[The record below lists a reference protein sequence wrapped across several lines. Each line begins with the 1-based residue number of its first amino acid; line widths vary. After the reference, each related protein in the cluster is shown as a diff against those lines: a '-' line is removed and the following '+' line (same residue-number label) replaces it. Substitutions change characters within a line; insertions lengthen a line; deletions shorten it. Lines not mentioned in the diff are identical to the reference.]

1 MSVFRMGRTVAELRS
16 YIILDSLQEQL
27 AAFMASTVQGYMP
40 VADMAALFVE
50 VAPGMEI
57 VRLLDIAQKATDVR
71 PAIQVVERSFGTLE
85 VHSESQAN
93 VRQAGTAVLAALGAS
108 ETDRLRPRIA
118 SSTVIR
124 KVDPYQT
131 SLINRSRGGSM
142 LLAGQT
148 LFILETQP
156 ALYAVLAANEAE
168 KASLV
173 TLVDIRPFGNFGRL
187 YLGGEEA
194 DVVAGSEAAIASL
207 EGLTGRGQG

>member
-1 MSVFRMGRTVAELRS
+1 MAELRS
-16 YIILDSLQEQL
+16 YMILDSLQEQL

-40 VADMAALFVE
+40 VAGMASLFVE

-85 VHSESQAN
+85 VHADSQAD
-93 VRQAGTAVLAALGAS
+93 VRLAGDAVLRAMGCT
-108 ETDRLRPRIA
+108 EQDRMKPRIA

-124 KVDPYQT
+124 NVDPYQT
-131 SLINRSRGGSM
+131 ALINKSRSGSM

-168 KASLV
+168 KASRV

-194 DVVAGSEAAIASL
+194 DVVVGSEAAVKSL
-207 EGLTGRGQG
+207 EGMSGREA

>member
-1 MSVFRMGRTVAELRS
+1 
-16 YIILDSLQEQL
+16 
-27 AAFMASTVQGYMP
+27 MASTVQGYMP
-40 VADMAALFVE
+40 VAGMANLFVE

-57 VRLLDIAQKATDVR
+57 VRLLDIAVKATDVR

-93 VRQAGTAVLAALGAS
+93 VRQAGDAVLAALGTTEDA
-108 ETDRLRPRIA
+108 RQKPHIA

-124 KVDPYQT
+124 NVDAYHA
-131 SLINRSRGGSM
+131 SLINKSRSGSM

-168 KASLV
+168 KASRV
-173 TLVDIRPFGNFGRL
+173 TLVDIRPFGNYGRL
-187 YLGGEEA
+187 YLGGDEA
-194 DVVAGSEAAIASL
+194 DVVVGSEAAVRAL
-207 EGLTGRGQG
+207 QGLAGREHGK

>member
-1 MSVFRMGRTVAELRS
+1 MVTLRTYVF
-16 YIILDSLQEQL
+16 LDSLQPQL
-27 AAFMASTVQGYMP
+27 ASFIGKTARGFLPVPEQAS
-40 VADMAALFVE
+40 LFVE

-57 VRLLDIAQKATDVR
+57 VRLLDIAVKATAVR

-85 VHSESQAN
+85 VHSESQAD
-93 VRQAGTAVLAALGAS
+93 VRQAGLAVLGAMGLTES
-108 ETDRLRPRIA
+108 DRQKPRIA

-124 KVDPYQT
+124 KVDAYQA
-131 SLINRSRGGSM
+131 SLVNKSRSGSM
-142 LLAGQT
+142 LLSGQT

-168 KASLV
+168 KASRV

-194 DVVAGSEAAIASL
+194 DVVVGSEAAVASL
-207 EGLTGRGQG
+207 EGLSGRDSG

>member
-1 MSVFRMGRTVAELRS
+1 MAELRS
-16 YIILDSLQEQL
+16 FFVIDSLQEQL
-27 AAFMASTVQGYMP
+27 ASFMAATVQGYMP
-40 VADMAALFVE
+40 VAGMSNLFVE

-57 VRLLDIAQKATDVR
+57 VRLLDIALKATDVR

-93 VRQAGTAVLAALGAS
+93 VRQAGDAVLRALGHVEA
-108 ETDRLRPRIA
+108 DRLQPRIA

-124 KVDPYQT
+124 HVDAYHA
-131 SLINRSRGGSM
+131 SLINKNRSGSM

-156 ALYAVLAANEAE
+156 ALYAILAANEAE
-168 KASLV
+168 KASRV
-173 TLVDIRPFGNFGRL
+173 TLVDIRPFGNYGRL

-194 DVVAGSEAAIASL
+194 DVVVGSEAAVKAL
-207 EGLTGRGQG
+207 QGLRGRTHA

>member
-1 MSVFRMGRTVAELRS
+1 MAELRS
-16 YIILDSLQEQL
+16 FFVIDSLQEQV
-27 AAFMASTVQGYMP
+27 ASFMASTVQGYMP
-40 VADMAALFVE
+40 VAGMSNLFVE

-57 VRLLDIAQKATDVR
+57 VRLLDIAVKATDVR

-93 VRQAGTAVLAALGAS
+93 VRQAGDAVLKALGQTEDA
-108 ETDRLRPRIA
+108 RQKPYIA

-124 KVDPYQT
+124 NVDAYHA
-131 SLINRSRGGSM
+131 SLINKSRSGSM

-168 KASLV
+168 KASRV
-173 TLVDIRPFGNFGRL
+173 TLVDIRPFGNYGRL
-187 YLGGEEA
+187 YLGGDEA
-194 DVVAGSEAAIASL
+194 DVVVGSDAAIRAL
-207 EGLTGRGQG
+207 QGLAGREHGK

>member
-1 MSVFRMGRTVAELRS
+1 MAELRS
-16 YIILDSLQEQL
+16 LIVLDSLQEQL

-40 VADMAALFVE
+40 VAHMASLFVE

-57 VRLLDIAQKATDVR
+57 VRLLDVALKATDVR

-85 VHSESQAN
+85 VHSESQAS
-93 VRQAGTAVLAALGAS
+93 VRQAGQAVLDALGVVEA
-108 ETDRLRPRIA
+108 DRLKPRIA

-131 SLINRSRGGSM
+131 AIINKNRSGSM
-142 LLAGQT
+142 LLGDQT

-168 KASLV
+168 KASRV

-187 YLGGEEA
+187 YLGGEEE
-194 DVVAGSEAAIASL
+194 DVVVGSEAAIRSL
-207 EGLTGRGQG
+207 EGLSGREISR

>member
-1 MSVFRMGRTVAELRS
+1 MAELRS
-16 YIILDSLQEQL
+16 YMILDSLQEQL

-40 VADMAALFVE
+40 VAGMASLFVE

-85 VHSESQAN
+85 VHADSQAD
-93 VRQAGTAVLAALGAS
+93 VRLAGDAVLRAMGCA
-108 ETDRLRPRIA
+108 EQDRMKPRIA

-124 KVDPYQT
+124 NVDPYQT
-131 SLINRSRGGSM
+131 ALINKSRSGSM

-168 KASLV
+168 KASRV

-194 DVVAGSEAAIASL
+194 DVVVGSEAAVKSL
-207 EGLTGRGQG
+207 EGMSGREA